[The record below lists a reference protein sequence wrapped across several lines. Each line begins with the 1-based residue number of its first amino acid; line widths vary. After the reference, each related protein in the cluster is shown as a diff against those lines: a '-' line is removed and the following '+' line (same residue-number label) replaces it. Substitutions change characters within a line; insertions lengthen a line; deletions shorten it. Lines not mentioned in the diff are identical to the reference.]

1 LPWQTYDELLMAAF
15 NELPSPPPSAS
26 LGDAWSTAAQQ
37 GGWWGPQRQSDQRQR
52 LRRVELA
59 ASYRYAEPQFDGD
72 PAEYPFQFLPY
83 ASQAFFDGSLAH
95 LPWLQELPDVLS
107 TAMWS
112 SWVEINPRT
121 AARFGIGEG
130 DLVEIASRHGRVQAP
145 ALVSPGVA
153 PDVIAMPVGQGH
165 ENFTRYATGRG
176 QNPVGLLAPLTEPST
191 GALAWAATRVRVA
204 RVGDRTGELVLFAGE
219 TRERPIGHER

>member
-1 LPWQTYDELLMAAF
+1 M
-15 NELPSPPPSAS
+15 
-26 LGDAWSTAAQQ
+26 
-37 GGWWGPQRQSDQRQR
+37 RQ
-52 LRRVELA
+52 A
-59 ASYRYAEPQFDGD
+59 PSYRYEDPQFDGD
-72 PAEYPFQFLPY
+72 PSEYPFLFLPY
-83 ASQAFFDGSLAH
+83 ASQAFLDGSLAH

-121 AARFGIGEG
+121 AARFSISEG
-130 DLVEIASRHGRVQAP
+130 DLVEIASRHGRVRAP
-145 ALVSPGVA
+145 ALVSPGIA

-176 QNPVGLLAPLTEPST
+176 QNPVGLLAPLTEPAT

-204 RVGDRTGELVLFAGE
+204 RVGDRTGELILFAGE
-219 TRERPIGHER
+219 MRERPRGLER